1 MSQPTWDRLAELA
14 AADDHVA
21 GLVLTGGR
29 GKGVA
34 TALSDWDGVLV
45 VTDEGMPRWSTYDFE
60 DLDMTVISEADFV
73 DYAEP
78 ETAFSWRAYDFAH
91 LHPVV
96 DRRGFSARLETKGR
110 LTEARAKQLAEEYFG
125 AALNSLYRAAKNH
138 RDGDE
143 TAALLD
149 LCEMGSY
156 YLTAVFALDG
166 RLRPY
171 NKLLRWDLE
180 RAPLVRVP
188 LSAERL
194 IALLTDAL
202 RETDLAAAWSLA
214 ERAARGFRNAGLTE
228 VLDDWEGHL
237 LAVRPGWPTAVGGV
251 TRRLRPD
258 G

>member
-1 MSQPTWDRLAELA
+1 MSQATWDRLAELA

-91 LHPVV
+91 LHPAV

-110 LTEARAKQLAEEYFG
+110 LTEARAKQLALPGGEEPSG
-125 AALNSLYRAAKNH
+125 WR
-138 RDGDE
+138 RDRGPARPRRDRQ
-143 TAALLD
+143 LLPHS
-149 LCEMGSY
+149 G
-156 YLTAVFALDG
+156 
-166 RLRPY
+166 
-171 NKLLRWDLE
+171 
-180 RAPLVRVP
+180 
-188 LSAERL
+188 
-194 IALLTDAL
+194 
-202 RETDLAAAWSLA
+202 
-214 ERAARGFRNAGLTE
+214 
-228 VLDDWEGHL
+228 
-237 LAVRPGWPTAVGGV
+237 VRP
-251 TRRLRPD
+251 
-258 G
+258 